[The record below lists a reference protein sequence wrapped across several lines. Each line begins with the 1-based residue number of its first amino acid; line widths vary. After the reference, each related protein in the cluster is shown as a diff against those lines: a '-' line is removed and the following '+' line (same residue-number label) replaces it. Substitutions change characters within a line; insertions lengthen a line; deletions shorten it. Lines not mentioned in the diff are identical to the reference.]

1 MAAIAA
7 VSGLP
12 LLERAPAPA
21 PAAEPAKPLPPP
33 PDPLTLAHW
42 SADDL
47 RQVRDVVTSVDGEG
61 LDANDYDP
69 DALDRLIREN
79 ATGPAADAIADR
91 SALALAHDFALGR
104 VTRRARFGWH
114 IEQAPVPD
122 ALLHA
127 DLARAVRTH
136 GVRAYLE
143 SLLPRDPRYKA
154 LRSALADTPPD
165 AIDRRIA
172 LRASMERWRWMPR
185 ALGDDYVFVNIP
197 AQQLTLWQGGSEGAR
212 HNVVVG
218 KPSTP
223 TPMLS
228 AAIKDIDVN
237 PWWTLP
243 RSVLAEGKV
252 RPGPGARARGYVFLE
267 RGGRTVIRQRPGP
280 NNALGRLKLDMPNPY
295 AIYLH
300 DTPAKWAFAKED
312 RALSHGCIRVENIT
326 ELAHAIAPENGD
338 R

>member
-1 MAAIAA
+1 
-7 VSGLP
+7 
-12 LLERAPAPA
+12 
-21 PAAEPAKPLPPP
+21 
-33 PDPLTLAHW
+33 
-42 SADDL
+42 
-47 RQVRDVVTSVDGEG
+47 
-61 LDANDYDP
+61 
-69 DALDRLIREN
+69 
-79 ATGPAADAIADR
+79 
-91 SALALAHDFALGR
+91 
-104 VTRRARFGWH
+104 GWH

-197 AQQLTLWQGGSEGAR
+197 AQQLSLWQGGSEGAR

-252 RPGPGARARGYVFLE
+252 RPGPGARARGYVFLQ
-267 RGGRTVIRQRPGP
+267 RGDRTVIRQRPGP

-326 ELAHAIAPENGD
+326 ELAHAIAPEDGD
-338 R
+338 RIDAALATTRNHRISTTRMIPVYIAYFTAAADPDGRVRIYPDLYKQDRRIVAALDS